1 MTDSIIIG
9 AGAAGLMAA
18 RELVLAGK
26 SVRVLEASNRIGGRI
41 FTQHDALSGMP
52 IELGAEFVHGEA
64 KETTRLLDEARLATI
79 SVAGVHHESEN
90 GRIEPLGGAWNR
102 MSLVFDHLNPRRK
115 HDRPV
120 QEFLDERP
128 GGARLSEE
136 RKLARGFVEGFEAA
150 DMRLISEKSLAEQG
164 DPTEGASEARRIVR
178 GYGAL
183 LEFMLRD
190 IEGRIRLRTAAHRIE
205 TTDTGVRIVDRR
217 GGQHRARTVI
227 LAVPLTVL
235 QDVSLAIEPDASNM
249 RRAASQLV
257 MGHAM
262 RVNVVLKERFWE
274 QKVADLSY
282 LHTPKGQFAV
292 WWTQRPVV
300 SPMLTAWAGGP
311 PAMALSHSAD
321 IESVVL
327 AEMARAFKL
336 RRARVDAV
344 VESVHTHDW
353 TRDVHVR
360 GAYSYVGVG
369 GITAPKRLARPLSA
383 NVFMAGEAGEPDDGG
398 TVEAAI
404 RSGRRAAGQVLRRL
418 SS

>member
-1 MTDSIIIG
+1 MTDAIIIG

-18 RELVLAGK
+18 RELILAGK
-26 SVRVLEASNRIGGRI
+26 TVRVLEASHRIGGRI
-41 FTQHDALSGMP
+41 FTEYDELSGMP

-64 KETTRLLDEARLATI
+64 KETTRLLDEARLPTV
-79 SVAGVHHESEN
+79 SVAGVHHGSEH

-102 MSLVFDHLNPRRK
+102 MSLVFNHLNPRRK

-150 DMRLISEKSLAEQG
+150 DMKLISEKSLAEQG
-164 DPTEGASEARRIVR
+164 DPTEGATEARRIVR

-183 LEFMLRD
+183 LEYLLREV
-190 IEGRIRLRTAAHRIE
+190 EGQVRLDTAARRIV
-205 TTDTGVRIVDRR
+205 TTDTGVRVIDQR
-217 GGQHRARTVI
+217 GGQHRARTAI
-227 LAVPLTVL
+227 LAVPLTAL
-235 QDVSLAIEPDASNM
+235 QDESLTLEPDAAAM

-262 RVNVVLKERFWE
+262 RVSVVLKERFWKD
-274 QKVADLSY
+274 KVKDLSY
-282 LHTPKGQFAV
+282 LHTPNRQFAV
-292 WWTQRPVV
+292 WWTQSPVM

-311 PAMALSHSAD
+311 PATALSHSAD
-321 IESVVL
+321 VESVVL
-327 AEMARAFKL
+327 AEMARAFNM
-336 RRARVDAV
+336 RRSRVDAL

-353 TRDVHVR
+353 TRDAHIR

-369 GITAPKRLARPLSA
+369 GVTAPKRLARPISP

-404 RSGRRAAGQVLRRL
+404 KSGKRAAGQVLRRL